1 MTKSSDKIEC
11 HVYVLEDV
19 NQYNKNASSHN
30 IVLLQLT
37 KWLKNDQVTGK
48 NNCTKCIV
56 VWKNSLVVL

>member
-1 MTKSSDKIEC
+1 MIYGYQII
-11 HVYVLEDV
+11 HVHKNTQ

-37 KWLKNDQVTGK
+37 KWLKNDQATGK

-56 VWKNSLVVL
+56 VSKNSLVVL